1 MLLATQHLNKSYG
14 AVVVLRD
21 ISQIVNQGDR
31 VGLVGANGAGKS
43 TLLRLLAGR
52 ETPDNGAVVVAPL
65 AEIGYYAQAT
75 ADSPATTLHELI
87 EESVGP
93 LRQLEARMRALEAEM
108 ARHSVGADQRAPAHA
123 PTETGAQRDDAG
135 QPAYTADPLTA
146 LLDEYGQL
154 ATRFQDRGG
163 YEVEARIDQ
172 ALAGLRVDQLPRER
186 ALASLSGGERAR
198 VGLATLLLSAP
209 DILLLDEPTNH
220 LDGASLAW
228 LEGYLAAYA
237 GAVVAVS
244 HDRHFLNRAVTR
256 ICEID
261 DDTHTLTTYEGAYDA
276 YAQAKAAERARWE
289 ADYAR
294 QQEEISALRR
304 RIRET
309 ARQVGRHRA
318 PTDNDKSA
326 YNFSGERAQQAVAR
340 NVRSAAQQLSR
351 IEADPIAKPPKP
363 LRFNNAR
370 FRGEEALGGAVVA
383 QLEGVTLRLGERV
396 ILRDADLTL
405 TPETRLTLVGP
416 NGVGKTTLLRLLL
429 GELAPESGSLRI
441 APGVRFGYLP
451 QESAPLDTRLTVL
464 AAYRE
469 GFSGYDADFIAGLIG
484 HGLFHLA
491 DVTKTIRQLS
501 PGQRRKLEIARL
513 LATRPNALLLDE
525 PTNYISLDTL
535 ETFEAAVL
543 AFPGP
548 VVAVSH
554 DRTFIERF
562 GSDTLALAD
571 GQFTLRPVA
580 EYLAADH

>member
-1 MLLATQHLNKSYG
+1 MLLAAQRLNKSYG

-21 ISQIVNQGDR
+21 ISLIVNQGDR
-31 VGLVGANGAGKS
+31 MGLVGANGAGKS

-52 ETPDNGAVVVAPL
+52 EEPDSGAISVAPR
-65 AEIGYYAQAT
+65 AEIGYFAQTAPDSSSAT
-75 ADSPATTLHELI
+75 IHDMI
-87 EESVGP
+87 EAAIAP
-93 LRQLEARMRALEAEM
+93 LRQIEARMRTLEVEM
-108 ARHSVGADQRAPAHA
+108 ALYSAPVNAGHSGSAHA
-123 PTETGAQRDDAG
+123 GLIPHGG
-135 QPAYTADPLTA
+135 DPLNDDRLAA

-154 ATRFQDRGG
+154 ATHFQDHGG
-163 YEVEARIDQ
+163 YELEARIDQ
-172 ALAGLRVDQLPRER
+172 ALAGLRVEHLPHER
-186 ALASLSGGERAR
+186 TLASLSGGERAR
-198 VGLATLLLSAP
+198 VGLATLLLRAP

-220 LDGASLAW
+220 LDAGALAW
-228 LEGYLAAYA
+228 LEDYLAAYA
-237 GAVVAVS
+237 GAVVVVS

-256 ICEID
+256 IGEID
-261 DDTHTLTTYEGAYDA
+261 DDSHALTTYDGAYDA
-276 YAQAKAAERARWE
+276 YAQAKAAERAKWE

-294 QQEEISALRR
+294 QQEEISALRK

-309 ARQVGRHRA
+309 ARQVGHNRA

-326 YNFSGERAQQAVAR
+326 YNFSGERAQAAVSR
-340 NVRSAAQQLSR
+340 NVRSAAQQLAR

-370 FRGEEALGGAVVA
+370 FRGEDALGGKIVA
-383 QLEGVTLRLGERV
+383 ELTDVTLRLGERT

-405 TPETRLTLVGP
+405 TSDARLTLVGP

-429 GELAPESGSLRI
+429 GELAPDSGSVRV

-451 QESAPLDTRLTVL
+451 QESAPLDPRLTVL
-464 AAYRE
+464 AAYRD

-491 DVTKTIRQLS
+491 DVTKTIGQLS

-513 LATRPNALLLDE
+513 LATRPNTLLLDE

-562 GSDTLALAD
+562 GGDTLTLAD

-580 EYLAADH
+580 EYLADDGQ